1 MENSSKTKKMN
12 NQKKCPQCDSLFEGR
27 SNQLYCS
34 SLCKQRSFHASKVDG
49 HQPIGTPSEQSS
61 AASRGSVIGT
71 DYKMEK
77 IYETMRLESAERIKR
92 LEIDERQQERQYE
105 LEREQ
110 QQREHDLER
119 EQQKRDHE
127 LELKRQEF
135 DRERERSKWEM
146 EAARNKASQMESPQ
160 PQKTVQNEPTEKEPV
175 DKDSGIGTSTLLLI
189 SAGISGLIW
198 LANKTNKPS
207 PKQIIPPNSQSTL
220 GGLDD
225 IADRLGVSK
234 KQKTV

>member
-1 MENSSKTKKMN
+1 MN

-34 SLCKQRSFHASKVDG
+34 SLCKQRSFHASKADG
-49 HQPIGTPSEQSS
+49 HQPISTPSKESS
-61 AASRGSVIGT
+61 AAPRGSVIGT
-71 DYKMEK
+71 DFKMEK
-77 IYETMRLESAERIKR
+77 IYETMRLESVERIKR
-92 LEIDERQQERQYE
+92 LEIDERQQEIQYE

-146 EAARNKASQMESPQ
+146 EATRNKASQMESFQ
-160 PQKTVQNEPTEKEPV
+160 PQKTAQNEPIEKEPG
-175 DKDSGIGTSTLLLI
+175 DEDLGIDTSTLFLI
-189 SAGISGLIW
+189 SAGIGGLIW
-198 LANKTNKPS
+198 LANKNNKPS
-207 PKQIIPPNSQSTL
+207 PKQTIPAKSQSTL

-225 IADRLGVSK
+225 IAERLSVIK